1 MKTCNKCGTQV
12 NDGVKFCPS
21 CGTNVEVRQQ
31 NNQNNQNVNQTIQN
45 LNNTNDYT
53 SQFDRGD
60 IEQNKVMAFLS
71 YLGILFIIPLI
82 AAPNSKYAKF
92 HANQGLVLFIVEIAV
107 SIVSGIISGIIW
119 TIGSLIGSLAG
130 LIVFVL
136 AVIGIVNAAT
146 GKAKEL
152 PIIGGIR
159 IIK

>member
-12 NDGVKFCPS
+12 NDGVRFCPS
-21 CGTNVEVRQQ
+21 CG
-31 NNQNNQNVNQTIQN
+31 NNMEAGPQNNQNVNQTLQN

-60 IEQNKVMAFLS
+60 IEQNKVLAFFS

-119 TIGSLIGSLAG
+119 AIGSLIGSLAG

-136 AVIGIVNAAT
+136 AIIGIINAVT